1 MKYTLIMPNGKVMLF
16 YVESVAQ
23 TYQKING
30 GVIVT
35 NEILK
40 EYNENPGYLLV

>member
-1 MKYTLIMPNGKVMLF
+1 MKYTLIMPNGKIMLF

-30 GVIVT
+30 GVIIPQ
-35 NEILK
+35 NIL
-40 EYNENPGYLLV
+40 ENYNENSQYTLV